1 MPCGNLLKNA
11 KEEPGVQLGGGCLS
25 PGESRWWQLGLR
37 WCRWREVSESEACE
51 RWSLQ
56 LYVEKSEGRRPDLR
70 SEELG
75 GCGAVDGIGDTE
87 GSGVPEQIEFRL
99 GPGVGVPE
107 T

>member
-1 MPCGNLLKNA
+1 M
-11 KEEPGVQLGGGCLS
+11 
-25 PGESRWWQLGLR
+25 
-37 WCRWREVSESEACE
+37 
-51 RWSLQ
+51 
-56 LYVEKSEGRRPDLR
+56 YVEKSEGRRPDLR

-87 GSGVPEQIEFRL
+87 GSEQIEFRL